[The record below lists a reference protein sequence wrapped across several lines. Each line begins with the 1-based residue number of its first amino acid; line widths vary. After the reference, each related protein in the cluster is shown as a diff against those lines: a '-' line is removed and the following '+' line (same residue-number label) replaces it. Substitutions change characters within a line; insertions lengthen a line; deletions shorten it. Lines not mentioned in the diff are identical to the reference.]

1 MEPAGHATAAVVAP
15 VDLSR
20 SAAPAGLS
28 APCLNGPVPAAAL
41 NAPTLAA
48 GLTTPAGLAGAGL
61 SLLPSL
67 YGRAAGAGD
76 YGVPA
81 SSGGDATECRL
92 VEYRGERVAA
102 FVQRSGELLL
112 CLPQAFELFL
122 KHLVGGLHTV
132 YTKLKRLGIS
142 PIVCNVEQ
150 VRILR
155 GLGAI
160 QPGVNRCKLLACR
173 DFDAL
178 YRDCTTAS
186 SRPGRPPKRS
196 GILLGLASAAQHHQ
210 AGSAMPV
217 LQAIKKLR
225 PDGDFASTYANGEAA
240 YDDSVDKTTLLLNC
254 LRQQMADPM
263 GRGQGQPGVQPLLAN
278 GRPESVGSRNDAS
291 STPSLEHQRPT
302 TVPLSHKTAAGPP
315 ELVMDDSCYMAV
327 EQGHAEAKTAGPDG
341 RSYTFEAA
349 AQHANLPPQDR
360 GATSDG
366 SGRSGPQGDDSPDE
380 GESSKGSCCRDEL
393 IGPGEAAA
401 TPPITGFPESL
412 QEAALLRAYDVYS
425 MEALLRNIQALL
437 RVAADGARH
446 HERQVSLEK
455 AELGMEILRERELRE
470 KVEKQLAE
478 EQKFRVL
485 YQRRLRRERR
495 SRRKVQEQLQNEIKR
510 RLKAEESL
518 RDSSTDN
525 VRFVAE
531 SMESKDG
538 SDPEFRL
545 DAEQKM
551 HDCAMSVYAPE
562 PPRCSSP
569 GR

>member
-1 MEPAGHATAAVVAP
+1 MEAAGHAAATP

-20 SAAPAGLS
+20 SGAPAG

-41 NAPTLAA
+41 SAPALPA
-48 GLTTPAGLAGAGL
+48 GLTTGLAGAGL

-67 YGRAAGAGD
+67 YGRAAGAGE

-81 SSGGDATECRL
+81 SSAGDATECRL

-210 AGSAMPV
+210 AASAMPV

-225 PDGDFASTYANGEAA
+225 PDGDFASTYANGEGA

-254 LRQQMADPM
+254 LRQQMADPL
-263 GRGQGQPGVQPLLAN
+263 GRGQVQPGVQSMMAN

-291 STPSLEHQRPT
+291 STPSLEHQR

-327 EQGHAEAKTAGPDG
+327 DQGRAEAKTPGGDG
-341 RSYTFEAA
+341 RTDYAYEAA

-366 SGRSGPQGDDSPDE
+366 SGRTGQQGDDSPDE
-380 GESSKGSCCRDEL
+380 GESSKGSYCRDEL

>member
-1 MEPAGHATAAVVAP
+1 MEPAGHAAP

-20 SAAPAGLS
+20 SAPGLS
-28 APCLNGPVPAAAL
+28 PPVLSGPG
-41 NAPTLAA
+41 PTA
-48 GLTTPAGLAGAGL
+48 LTTGLNSGLGVGL

-67 YGRAAGAGD
+67 YAGRPGAE
-76 YGVPA
+76 YGVSAAAAA
-81 SSGGDATECRL
+81 SSGDATECRL

-196 GILLGLASAAQHHQ
+196 GILLGLAASAQHQ
-210 AGSAMPV
+210 QTGSTMPA
-217 LQAIKKLR
+217 LQAMKKLR
-225 PDGDFASTYANGEAA
+225 PDGDYGGPFVNGETG

-254 LRQQMADPM
+254 LRQQMADPL
-263 GRGQGQPGVQPLLAN
+263 GRSPTQHGGVQPLLAN
-278 GRPESVGSRNDAS
+278 GRPDSGSRNDAAA
-291 STPSLEHQRPT
+291 TPSTERPAP
-302 TVPLSHKTAAGPP
+302 VPLASHKSAAMPP
-315 ELVMDDSCYMAV
+315 ELSMDDSCYLAM
-327 EQGHAEAKTAGPDG
+327 EQAHAEVK
-341 RSYTFEAA
+341 SAA
-349 AQHANLPPQDR
+349 ADIRAGYAFEGAAPLASLQLQER
-360 GATSDG
+360 GATSEG
-366 SGRSGPQGDDSPDE
+366 SGRTGPQAEDSPDE

-393 IGPGEAAA
+393 VGGVEAAA
-401 TPPITGFPESL
+401 TPPLSGGYPDSL

-455 AELGMEILRERELRE
+455 AELGMEILREREMRE

-495 SRRKVQEQLQNEIKR
+495 SRRKVQEQLQNEIRR
-510 RLKAEESL
+510 RLKAEDSL
-518 RDSSTDN
+518 RDTPADT
-525 VRFVAE
+525 VRFLGE
-531 SMESKDG
+531 SMESKEG